1 MTRGGWSL
9 VAAAAVAMTAV
20 VWLARG
26 QRDAIVYAGLAVA
39 VMAVQAAKGRWS
51 R

>member
-1 MTRGGWSL
+1 MRGGWSL
-9 VAAAAVAMTAV
+9 VVVAAVAMTAV

-39 VMAVQAAKGRWS
+39 VMAVQAAKDRWS

>member
-1 MTRGGWSL
+1 MTRWLL
-9 VAAAAVAMTAV
+9 VATAAVAMTAV

-26 QRDAIVYAGLAVA
+26 QRDAIVYAGFAVA
-39 VMAVQAAKGRWS
+39 VMAIQAAKGRWL